1 MKCSSACENT
11 FTISLLYSLIVKF
24 VLSYCPMIESF
35 ATTSKRK
42 ESVIGQ
48 SILRTFLLVCIECT
62 YIRDRHLVIDDSIY
76 MTVRYYVFT
85 SFYLNIIS
93 YLRFRHQRVFHLN
106 DVTFRDSQYKQ
117 FQSAFILR

>member
-1 MKCSSACENT
+1 
-11 FTISLLYSLIVKF
+11 
-24 VLSYCPMIESF
+24 MIESF

-106 DVTFRDSQYKQ
+106 DVTSRFTVQAIPISINLYLDEDRVDFPIGIRSNHCVNG
-117 FQSAFILR
+117 